1 MPDLAKILKRY
12 LRRCQLSVSGTNFGI
27 FKQHYGA
34 VGNSSSF
41 MFRYAERRGGN
52 FYKMIY
58 CDISILMK
66 ACAARPPALLAD
78 LPPPRCSAIC
88 PMLGVRDIMLEN
100 ERVQGS
106 GFCVVFFFFLTEIPK
121 SSEVAGFSKKGSRKG
136 PISLGLSVF
145 KDAPAV

>member
-1 MPDLAKILKRY
+1 MLV
-12 LRRCQLSVSGTNFGI
+12 SVSGTNFGI

-66 ACAARPPALLAD
+66 ACAARLPALLAD
-78 LPPPRCSAIC
+78 LPRPRCSAIC
-88 PMLGVRDIMLEN
+88 PMLGVRDN
-100 ERVQGS
+100 CVGGERMSPRIWVG
-106 GFCVVFFFFLTEIPK
+106 FFFFLTEIPK
-121 SSEVAGFSKKGSRKG
+121 SSEVTGFSKRGSRKG

>member
-12 LRRCQLSVSGTNFGI
+12 LRQCQLSVSGTNFGI

-66 ACAARPPALLAD
+66 ACAAHPPALLAD

-88 PMLGVRDIMLEN
+88 PMLGVRDN
-100 ERVQGS
+100 CVGERMNPRIWV
-106 GFCVVFFFFLTEIPK
+106 FLFFFFFTEIPK
-121 SSEVAGFSKKGSRKG
+121 SSEVAGFSKRGSRKG

>member
-1 MPDLAKILKRY
+1 MICKLCNAIVMPDLSKILIRY
-12 LRRCQLSVSGTNFGI
+12 LRQCQLSVSGTNFGI

-66 ACAARPPALLAD
+66 ACAAHPPALLAD

-88 PMLGVRDIMLEN
+88 PMLGVRDN
-100 ERVQGS
+100 CVGERMNPRIWV
-106 GFCVVFFFFLTEIPK
+106 FLFFFFYRN
-121 SSEVAGFSKKGSRKG
+121 SKK
-136 PISLGLSVF
+136 L
-145 KDAPAV
+145 

>member
-1 MPDLAKILKRY
+1 MLV
-12 LRRCQLSVSGTNFGI
+12 SVSGTNFGI

-66 ACAARPPALLAD
+66 ACAASLPALLAD
-78 LPPPRCSAIC
+78 LPRPRCSAIC
-88 PMLGVRDIMLEN
+88 PMLGVRDN
-100 ERVQGS
+100 CVGGERMSPRIWVG
-106 GFCVVFFFFLTEIPK
+106 FFFFLTEIPK
-121 SSEVAGFSKKGSRKG
+121 SSEVTGFSKRGSRKG